1 MRATERQR
9 NAGNPAYGLTDHVF
23 SAEKGGGGF
32 GRWPLRVAEP
42 GRVVGD
48 QPRRLEIRAHLG
60 DMPAHVRVI
69 GEWLHVPFRLAGV
82 DHRAEFVKRRLC
94 DTQGK
99 PEYTNPR
106 TSSNS
111 YGGTAAHRPSER
123 PRRFPGASTRRG

>member
-1 MRATERQR
+1 MQRPERAVTEQLLYPRGFEDAMRATERQR

-48 QPRRLEIRAHLG
+48 QPCRLEIGAHLG

-69 GEWLHVPFRLAGV
+69 GERLGITFRLAGV
-82 DHRAEFVKRRLC
+82 DDPAQFVKRRLRNAKI
-94 DTQGK
+94 DRGI
-99 PEYTNPR
+99 
-106 TSSNS
+106 
-111 YGGTAAHRPSER
+111 
-123 PRRFPGASTRRG
+123 GAPQNQFR